1 MPRPVYAM
9 VTQEGLARMARSF
22 NVLLGCSFLS
32 GSCSMEEYQCHNG
45 DCIPQESACDFI
57 IHCSDYSDEDER
69 YCCGK

>member
-1 MPRPVYAM
+1 MQWLPKRGLQGW
-9 VTQEGLARMARSF
+9 QEASMFFL
-22 NVLLGCSFLS
+22 VVHVLS